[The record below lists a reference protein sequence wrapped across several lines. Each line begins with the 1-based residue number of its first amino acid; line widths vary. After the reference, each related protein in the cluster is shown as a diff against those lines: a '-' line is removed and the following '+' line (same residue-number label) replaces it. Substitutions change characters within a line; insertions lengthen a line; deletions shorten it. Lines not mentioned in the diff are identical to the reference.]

1 MIMSMRVNNTKV
13 IISAR
18 ASYLHA
24 FEPDSINGS
33 DPKYSVSLIIDKKDT
48 DLIAKIKKAVEQA
61 KEDGKSKWGGKIPAN
76 LKLPLRDGD
85 LDRPED
91 EAYAGA
97 YFINANSKQ
106 APQVVDRNVQPI
118 LDQSELYSGCY
129 IRASVTFYAYNSN
142 GNKGI
147 AAGLGNIQKVRDG
160 EPLGS
165 RMNAKDEFD
174 AVDFRPLHKRR
185 RKDGNMERHKRAGR
199 PVSDQQYREA

>member
-1 MIMSMRVNNTKV
+1 MIMSTRVNNTKV

-85 LDRPED
+85 LDKTGKMKPM
-91 EAYAGA
+91 
-97 YFINANSKQ
+97 
-106 APQVVDRNVQPI
+106 RNPI
-118 LDQSELYSGCY
+118 LLMQ
-129 IRASVTFYAYNSN
+129 IVN
-142 GNKGI
+142 
-147 AAGLGNIQKVRDG
+147 
-160 EPLGS
+160 
-165 RMNAKDEFD
+165 
-174 AVDFRPLHKRR
+174 
-185 RKDGNMERHKRAGR
+185 RHHR
-199 PVSDQQYREA
+199 

>member
-1 MIMSMRVNNTKV
+1 MIMSTRVNNTKV

-118 LDQSELYSGCY
+118 LDQSELYSITIYKNTVLSRSYFKSTISCRCY
-129 IRASVTFYAYNSN
+129 SCIFFMNCFHSGIPFGILITNFSRTVWRSV
-142 GNKGI
+142 I
-147 AAGLGNIQKVRDG
+147 
-160 EPLGS
+160 
-165 RMNAKDEFD
+165 
-174 AVDFRPLHKRR
+174 
-185 RKDGNMERHKRAGR
+185 
-199 PVSDQQYREA
+199 DQNNFQIFICLCYY

>member
-1 MIMSMRVNNTKV
+1 MSTRVNNTKV

-85 LDRPED
+85 LDRP
-91 EAYAGA
+91 
-97 YFINANSKQ
+97 KMK
-106 APQVVDRNVQPI
+106 PMRNPI
-118 LDQSELYSGCY
+118 LLMQ
-129 IRASVTFYAYNSN
+129 IVN
-142 GNKGI
+142 
-147 AAGLGNIQKVRDG
+147 
-160 EPLGS
+160 
-165 RMNAKDEFD
+165 
-174 AVDFRPLHKRR
+174 
-185 RKDGNMERHKRAGR
+185 RHHR
-199 PVSDQQYREA
+199 

>member
-1 MIMSMRVNNTKV
+1 MSTRVNNTKV

-61 KEDGKSKWGGKIPAN
+61 KEDGKSKWGGKIPTN

-91 EAYAGA
+91 EAYAES

-118 LDQSELYSGCY
+118 LNQSELYSGCY

-165 RMNAKDEFD
+165 RVNAKDEFD
-174 AVDFRPLHKRR
+174 AVDGEDDFL
-185 RKDGNMERHKRAGR
+185 A
-199 PVSDQQYREA
+199 

>member
-1 MIMSMRVNNTKV
+1 MSTRVNNTKV

-33 DPKYSVSLIIDKKDT
+33 DPKYSVSLILDKKDT

-91 EAYAGA
+91 EAYAES
-97 YFINANSKQ
+97 YFINANST
-106 APQVVDRNVQPI
+106 QVVDRNVQPI
-118 LDQSELYSGCY
+118 LNQSELYSGCY
-129 IRASVTFYAYNSN
+129 INASVTFYAYNSN

-165 RMNAKDEFD
+165 RVNAKDEFD
-174 AVDFRPLHKRR
+174 AVDGEDDFL
-185 RKDGNMERHKRAGR
+185 A
-199 PVSDQQYREA
+199 